1 MKATKDVVA
10 CVIDTAGNYVSLA
23 ARLVKEFKT
32 VYYCIP
38 AWQESYPTPNKSHI
52 GEGIESLEVID
63 NPWDAYDEVDF
74 WIFPDCYFGP
84 FQEWLK
90 AQGEITW
97 GSGAAE
103 ELELYR
109 DICKEQMA
117 ALKLPVNPWQKI
129 VGFDALKDHLQKNK
143 NVWVKLNKYRGLIET
158 FFHKEYKLTE
168 PELLDIECRL
178 GSLKNDLEFI
188 VELPI
193 DDALEQGY
201 DGFTVDGKYPEL
213 WISGCE
219 IKDKAYAGQIK
230 KYSEL
235 SPLITDF
242 NTAFAK
248 TFKDYG
254 YRGFMSLENRIQ
266 GKKSFMTDFTA
277 RMPCPPGSIYLNIFK
292 NLGEI
297 MWAGA
302 NGEMVSPVAVKQFGV
317 ELLMESQ
324 WACCHFLP
332 VYFPDSIAD
341 QVRLKKYMVSDKI
354 CTVIPQPGSGTSDI
368 GSVCGIGDTLEAA
381 ITSCRDA
388 ADQIEAS
395 DITIRG
401 DCLDAAQECL
411 DMANK
416 L

>member
-1 MKATKDVVA
+1 MKDTKQVIAFVYDVG
-10 CVIDTAGNYVSLA
+10 GNYVSLA
-23 ARLVKEFKT
+23 ARLSKEFKK
-32 VYYCIP
+32 VYYQ
-38 AWQESYPTPNKSHI
+38 AGEFVDAYPLPNKIKI
-52 GEGIESLEVID
+52 GEGIEGVEVVDNWSDVFDEID
-63 NPWDAYDEVDF
+63 LWV
-74 WIFPDCYFGP
+74 FPDCYRGP

-109 DICKEQMA
+109 DICKEQMT
-117 ALKLPVNPWQKI
+117 ALGLPVNSWKKI
-129 VGFDALKDHLQKNK
+129 VGFDALKEYLQKNK
-143 NVWVKLNKYRGLIET
+143 NVWVKLNHWRGLIET

-178 GSLKNDLEFI
+178 GSLKNDLDFI
-188 VELPI
+188 VEQPI
-193 DDALEQGY
+193 DNALEQGY
-201 DGFTVDGKYPEL
+201 DGFSVDGKYPEL
-213 WISGCE
+213 WLSGCE

-242 NTAFAK
+242 NLAFAK

-302 NGEMVSPVAVKQFGV
+302 NGEMATVFPVKQFGV
-317 ELLMESQ
+317 ELLIESQ
-324 WACCHFLP
+324 WACNHFLP
-332 VYFPDSIAD
+332 IYYPDKIAD
-341 QVRLKKYMVSDKI
+341 QVKLKKYMVNDGI
-354 CTVIPQPGSGTSDI
+354 CTVIPQPGCGTSDV
-368 GSVCGIGDTLEAA
+368 GSVCGLGDTLEAA
-381 ITSCRDA
+381 CKSACDA
-388 ADQIEAS
+388 AALVEGAEVV
-395 DITIRG
+395 IRC
-401 DCLDAAQECL
+401 DCLDGAAEAL
-411 DMANK
+411 EMANK